1 VTRVGDLYAEVVAGA
16 GVVLTPLAVAD
27 AGPMAVVLSD
37 PALYRYTGGS
47 PPSIAE
53 LEQQYRRQT
62 LGPWPPDERWL
73 NWLIRTPDQTPV
85 GYMQATVTVSQK
97 QAALAWVIGCQ
108 YQRRGYAT
116 AAAHAALTWLTDHGV
131 TILTA
136 HIRSGHL
143 ASEALA
149 AGLGLQPTD
158 DLDSDGERIWRWE
171 ATNSSR

>member
-1 VTRVGDLYAEVVAGA
+1 
-16 GVVLTPLAVAD
+16 
-27 AGPMAVVLSD
+27 
-37 PALYRYTGGS
+37 
-47 PPSIAE
+47 
-53 LEQQYRRQT
+53 
-62 LGPWPPDERWL
+62 
-73 NWLIRTPDQTPV
+73 
-85 GYMQATVTVSQK
+85 MQATVTVSQQ

-116 AAAHAALTWLTDHGV
+116 AAAHAALTWLTDQGV
-131 TILTA
+131 TMLTA

-143 ASEALA
+143 ASEALE